1 MSRRGSGVRVT
12 ESLWGGY
19 VEEYLSCGR
28 EGGRWERCRVSR
40 QMGARWTV
48 TATSEGV
55 RGIGFACWDRTRVRI
70 RRTNRGL
77 QDPLSSL
84 PTPEQTKRVQNHDA
98 CIENSLSLIFCYF
111 LSEFR
116 SPESVPRRLGC
127 ALSYR
132 HNQLKS
138 ASGGR
143 YVFGFLPPF

>member
-1 MSRRGSGVRVT
+1 MHATITLIEIERYGIGDGGPREGTEEWPEMSRRGSGVRVT

-98 CIENSLSLIFCYF
+98 CF
-111 LSEFR
+111 LPAAVAF
-116 SPESVPRRLGC
+116 
-127 ALSYR
+127 AL
-132 HNQLKS
+132 
-138 ASGGR
+138 ASGSSP
-143 YVFGFLPPF
+143 VPAIASK